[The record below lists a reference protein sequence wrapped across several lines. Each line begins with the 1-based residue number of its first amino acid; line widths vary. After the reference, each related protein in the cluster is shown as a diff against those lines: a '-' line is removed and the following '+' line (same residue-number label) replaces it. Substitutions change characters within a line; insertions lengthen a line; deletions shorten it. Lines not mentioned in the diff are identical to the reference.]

1 MVGML
6 AFKLDI
12 FLSESIRVVEPSLT
26 AVSHSLLI
34 SSILS
39 FNAELIL
46 NVQSIILIFF
56 EKIF

>member
-56 EKIF
+56 